1 MLLQRAWLVRSRV
14 LALLLSNRLQCMWR
28 KSRVL
33 AVLLLLPLHRLPAQQ
48 TLSQWLRRML
58 RIPQHCGGQSCAKG
72 MADARYVVGN
82 LWHVLPCD
90 FCFQADAYT
99 GSEHAMCTVS
109 QVHSLQIA
117 LSRAGF
123 SCHEEEEEWWQ
134 FGDTTFSALI
144 TFQARS
150 LFAMDEQG
158 Q

>member
-1 MLLQRAWLVRSRV
+1 M
-14 LALLLSNRLQCMWR
+14 
-28 KSRVL
+28 
-33 AVLLLLPLHRLPAQQ
+33 
-48 TLSQWLRRML
+48 
-58 RIPQHCGGQSCAKG
+58 
-72 MADARYVVGN
+72 
-82 LWHVLPCD
+82 LPCD
-90 FCFQADAYT
+90 FCFQADAFT

-150 LFAMDEQG
+150 LFATDEQG
-158 Q
+158 QLCLLKCSVAAERHALVRVLILVCWPTEKLQSCLCRLAMDWRRVAWRTSAPGWHCLARGRTLQC

>member
-1 MLLQRAWLVRSRV
+1 MLL
-14 LALLLSNRLQCMWR
+14 CE
-28 KSRVL
+28 
-33 AVLLLLPLHRLPAQQ
+33 
-48 TLSQWLRRML
+48 
-58 RIPQHCGGQSCAKG
+58 
-72 MADARYVVGN
+72 
-82 LWHVLPCD
+82 
-90 FCFQADAYT
+90 FCFQADAFT

-158 Q
+158 QLCLLKCSIAAERHCSSAGAHLGLLANRKATVCLSCLCRLALDWRRVAWRTSALGWHCLARGQTLQC

>member
-1 MLLQRAWLVRSRV
+1 M
-14 LALLLSNRLQCMWR
+14 
-28 KSRVL
+28 
-33 AVLLLLPLHRLPAQQ
+33 
-48 TLSQWLRRML
+48 
-58 RIPQHCGGQSCAKG
+58 
-72 MADARYVVGN
+72 
-82 LWHVLPCD
+82 LPCE
-90 FCFQADAYT
+90 FSFQAEPLT

-150 LFAMDEQG
+150 LFATDEQG
-158 Q
+158 QLCLLKCSVAAERHCSSAGAHLCLLANTKATVCLSCLCRLAMDWRKVAWRTSAPGWHCLARGRTLQC